1 MNSHTLRSSK
11 TRLSCLII
19 SSLVTVAAWQSPAI
33 AQPHPSDSPAAP
45 AEQPTQLA
53 PQSEAPETDGSG
65 SSMSTIFDGR
75 GPGEIAAIATTG
87 VVVVGFI
94 GTAVGWAISEGLI
107 PNPLPG
113 VIHIGQSPNRSQPGQ
128 QKLPEQPPRFNNC
141 DEVEKAFGRKG
152 PYLKGD
158 PAYQDN
164 LDQNKGGKN
173 GIACE

>member
-11 TRLSCLII
+11 TRLSCII
-19 SSLVTVAAWQSPAI
+19 TSSLVTVAAWQSPAI
-33 AQPHPSDSPAAP
+33 AQPYPSDSLAAT
-45 AEQPTQLA
+45 AEQQTQLA
-53 PQSEAPETDGSG
+53 HQSEVPETDGSG

-113 VIHIGQSPNRSQPGQ
+113 IIHIGQSPNRSQPGQ
-128 QKLPEQPPRFNNC
+128 QKVQQQPPRFKNC
-141 DEVEKAFGRKG
+141 TEAR
-152 PYLKGD
+152 
-158 PAYQDN
+158 AYFQDDGKYRPGHLGYQLH
-164 LDQNKGGKN
+164 LDDDND